1 MNKTGSELP
10 KSYDFKEAEK
20 KWIENW
26 ETNKYFEFKPREAG
40 FVPRS
45 PEGEVGLSGS
55 SQSLSQRDKL
65 FVVDTPPPYVSA
77 DHLHAGHIM
86 SYAQAEFIV
95 RYKRMRGFNV
105 FYPMGFDDN
114 GLPTER
120 FVEKKY
126 NIDKSKT
133 TRSEF
138 IKLCLEETEKGIQT
152 YKNLWNSLGISVDW
166 SKTYSTIAP
175 MATKVSQKSII
186 DLYKKGVLYKKELP
200 ILWCPFCQ
208 TAISQSDLE
217 DKTSASKMNYI
228 NFCTPEGQNLLIATT
243 RPELIPACVALYV
256 NPTDERYN
264 KLIGQKAIVPLSGHE
279 VIIRGNDKVEK
290 EVGTGLMMVCTWGDQ
305 EDLEKWRTDNLE
317 TRNILTEDGHL
328 NDLAGKYEGLTILE
342 AREQILS
349 DLKQTGL
356 LEKQED
362 LEHAVNVHERCDTP
376 AELIQSKQWFI
387 KIADLKEKWLELG
400 RKIKWHPEYMI
411 NNYELWVNSL
421 KWDWCVS
428 RQRFYGVPF
437 PFWICEDCGEI
448 ILADEKDLPAN
459 PFEQKPPVDKCPKC
473 GSAKINPETDVMD
486 TWATSSCTPF
496 LLREL
501 GGSDDLF
508 PVDLRPNAHEI
519 IRTWDFYSIVKSY
532 YNFDTI
538 PFENIMV
545 SGHGLDE
552 TGRKISKRLGNYVPS
567 DKLIEEYGADA
578 VRYWATG
585 AGLGQNLRF
594 SPIEIKKGK
603 QITNKLWNVAKFI
616 LTTGNSEVPLRSEG
630 ASRDKNKPSFVFEY
644 ADAWIIEELNKTI
657 TEATQCFD
665 EYQYAKA
672 KSAIEE
678 FFMSKFADYYIEFV
692 KYRLYGEDQPSKNAA
707 QNTLRKVFVNIL
719 KIYAPIIPF
728 ITEEIYQYFSDEPTI
743 HLSTWPE
750 KLASIDL
757 DISDF
762 NEAIAAIDEVRKHK
776 SENQISLGAELEE
789 YKLNTKVN
797 LEKYGLFIGKAI
809 KVKKIL

>member
-1 MNKTGSELP
+1 MKKSVSEFP

-20 KWIENW
+20 KWTNNW
-26 ETNKYFEFKPREAG
+26 ETNKYFEFDRQNK
-40 FVPRS
+40 
-45 PEGEVGLSGS
+45 GE
-55 SQSLSQRDKL
+55 L

-138 IKLCLEETEKGIQT
+138 IKLCLEETKKGIQT

-175 MATKVSQKSII
+175 MATKVSQKSIL
-186 DLYKKGVLYKKELP
+186 DLYKKGALYKKELP

-217 DKTSASKMNYI
+217 DKTQASKMNYI
-228 NFCTPEGQNLLIATT
+228 NFCAPDGQNLLIATT

-264 KLIGQKAIVPLSGHE
+264 KLIGQKAIVPLMEHE
-279 VIIRGNDKVEK
+279 VEIKGSEKVEK
-290 EVGTGLMMVCTWGDQ
+290 EIGTGLMMVCTWGDQ
-305 EDLEKWRTDNLE
+305 EDLEKWRIDNLK

-328 NDLAGKYEGLTILE
+328 NNLAGKYEGLTIKE
-342 AREQILS
+342 ARGQILD
-349 DLKQTGL
+349 DLKEKGL
-356 LEKQED
+356 LMKQED

-400 RKIKWHPEYMI
+400 KQIKWHPEYMI

-437 PFWICEDCGEI
+437 PFWICDYCGEI
-448 ILADEKDLPAN
+448 ILADEKDLPIN
-459 PFEQKPPVDKCPKC
+459 PFEQKPPMGKCPKC
-473 GSAKINPETDVMD
+473 GSKDIKPETDVMD

-519 IRTWDFYSIVKSY
+519 IRTWDFYSIVKGY
-532 YNFDTI
+532 YNFDTV
-538 PFENIMV
+538 PFKNIMV

-616 LTTGNSEVPLRSEG
+616 LTTGEG
-630 ASRDKNKPSFVFEY
+630 FTSGNTAKFEY

-657 TEATQCFD
+657 IETTQCFD

-672 KSAIEE
+672 KSAIED

-692 KYRLYGEDQPSKNAA
+692 KYRLYGEDATSKTAA
-707 QNTLRKVFVNIL
+707 QIILRQVFVNIL
-719 KIYAPIIPF
+719 KMYAPIIPF
-728 ITEEIYQYFSDEPTI
+728 ITEEIYQYFSDEATI
-743 HLSTWPE
+743 HLSIWPE
-750 KLASIDL
+750 KLESINL
-757 DISDF
+757 DIGDF
-762 NEAIAAIDEVRKHK
+762 NEAIAAIDEVRKYK

-789 YKLNTKVN
+789 YKLTAKVD
-797 LEKYGLFIGKAI
+797 LKKYGQFISKAI
-809 KVKKIL
+809 KVKQLN

>member
-1 MNKTGSELP
+1 MKKNMNPSTISERIPQQDQSDFP

-20 KWIENW
+20 KWIVEWAN
-26 ETNKYFEFKPREAG
+26 NKYFEFERQPKKA
-40 FVPRS
+40 
-45 PEGEVGLSGS
+45 
-55 SQSLSQRDKL
+55 L

-95 RYKRMRGFNV
+95 RYKRMRGYNV

-126 NIDKSKT
+126 KIDKSKT

-138 IKLCLEETEKGIQT
+138 IKLCLEETEKGIET

-175 MATKVSQKSII
+175 MATKVSQKSIL
-186 DLYKKGVLYKKELP
+186 DLYKKGLLYKKELP

-217 DKTSASKMNYI
+217 DKTRSSKMNYI
-228 NFCTPEGQNLLIATT
+228 NFSLPDNQKLLIATT

-256 NPTDERYN
+256 NPNDTRYN
-264 KLIGQKAIVPLSGHE
+264 KLIGQTAIVPLMGYE
-279 VIIRGNDKVEK
+279 VKILASEKVDQET
-290 EVGTGLMMVCTWGDQ
+290 GTGLMMVCTWGDQ

-317 TRNILTEDGHL
+317 TRNILTIDGHL
-328 NDLAGKYEGLTILE
+328 NNLAGKYEGLTIQE
-342 AREQILS
+342 AREQILN
-349 DLKQTGL
+349 DLKQANL
-356 LEKQED
+356 LEKQEEI
-362 LEHAVNVHERCDTP
+362 EHSVNVHERCDTP
-376 AELIQSKQWFI
+376 VELIQSKQWFI

-400 RKIKWHPEYMI
+400 KQIKWHPDYMI
-411 NNYELWVNSL
+411 NNYDLWVNSL

-437 PFWICEDCGEI
+437 PFWICADCGEI
-448 ILADEKDLPAN
+448 ILAEEKDLPVN
-459 PFEQKPPVDKCPKC
+459 PFEQEPPVKKCPKC
-473 GSAKINPETDVMD
+473 GSENINPETDVMD

-496 LLREL
+496 LLCEL
-501 GGSDDLF
+501 GQSNDLF

-519 IRTWDFYSIVKSY
+519 IRTWDFYSIVKAY
-532 YNFDTI
+532 YNFNKV

-552 TGRKISKRLGNYVPS
+552 QGKKISKRLGNYIPS
-567 DKLIEEYGADA
+567 DKLVAEYGADA

-603 QITNKLWNVAKFI
+603 QITTKLWNVARFI
-616 LTTGNSEVPLRSEG
+616 LTTDEPNAPKDMIEY
-630 ASRDKNKPSFVFEY
+630 SF

-657 TEATQCFD
+657 TEATKYFD
-665 EYQYAKA
+665 EYQYAKS
-672 KSAIEE
+672 KAIIED
-678 FFMSKFADYYIEFV
+678 FFMSKFADYYLEFV
-692 KYRLYGEDQPSKNAA
+692 KYRLYGDNLANKTAA
-707 QNTLRKVFVNIL
+707 QIILKIVFINIL
-719 KIYAPIIPF
+719 KMYAPIIPF
-728 ITEEIYQYFSDEPTI
+728 ITEEIFQHFSNEPTI
-743 HLSTWPE
+743 HLSTWPQ
-750 KLASIDL
+750 KLETINL

-762 NEAIAAIDEVRKHK
+762 NEAISAIDEVRKYK

-789 YKLNTKVN
+789 YKLTTKVD
-797 LEKYGLFIGKAI
+797 LKKYGEFISRAI
-809 KVKKIL
+809 KVKRISS

>member
-1 MNKTGSELP
+1 MKKLASEFP
-10 KSYDFKEAEK
+10 KSYDFHESEK

-26 ETNKYFEFKPREAG
+26 ENNKYFEFNRQNQG
-40 FVPRS
+40 
-45 PEGEVGLSGS
+45 
-55 SQSLSQRDKL
+55 DL

-95 RYKRMRGFNV
+95 RYKRMQGFNV

-186 DLYKKGVLYKKELP
+186 DLYKKGALYKKELP

-217 DKTSASKMNYI
+217 DKTHASKMNYI
-228 NFCTPEGQNLLIATT
+228 NFCTPEGQKLLIATT

-256 NPTDERYN
+256 NPTDERF
-264 KLIGQKAIVPLSGHE
+264 KDLIGQKAVVPLLEHQVEIKGSE
-279 VIIRGNDKVEK
+279 KVEK
-290 EVGTGLMMVCTWGDQ
+290 ETGTGLMMVCTWGDQ

-328 NDLAGKYEGLTILE
+328 NNLAGKYEGLTILE
-342 AREQILS
+342 AREQILA
-349 DLKQTGL
+349 DLKEKGL

-400 RKIKWHPEYMI
+400 RQIKWHPDYMI

-437 PFWICEDCGEI
+437 PFWICADCGEV
-448 ILADEKDLPAN
+448 ILADEKDLPIN
-459 PFEQKPPVDKCPKC
+459 PFEQKPPLEKCPKC
-473 GSAKINPETDVMD
+473 GSNKIEPETDVMD

-496 LLREL
+496 LLRDL
-501 GGSDDLF
+501 GGSNDLF

-519 IRTWDFYSIVKSY
+519 IRTWDFYSIVKGY
-532 YNFDTI
+532 YNFDTV
-538 PFENIMV
+538 PFKNIMV

-552 TGRKISKRLGNYVPS
+552 QGRKISKRLGNYTPS
-567 DKLIEEYGADA
+567 DKLVEEYGADA

-603 QITNKLWNVAKFI
+603 QITTKLWNVAKFI
-616 LTTGNSEVPLRSEG
+616 LINSEDFSPNE
-630 ASRDKNKPSFVFEY
+630 KPEY
-644 ADAWIIEELNKTI
+644 SPADLWILTELNQTI
-657 TEATQCFD
+657 TDATKDFD

-672 KSAIEE
+672 KSEIED

-692 KYRLYGEDQPSKNAA
+692 KYRLYGEDVASKRGA
-707 QNTLRKVFVNIL
+707 QSVLNLVFTSIL
-719 KIYAPIIPF
+719 KMYAPIIPF
-728 ITEEIYQYFSDEPTI
+728 ITEEIYQYFTDEPTI
-743 HLSTWPE
+743 HLSKWPTRVE
-750 KLASIDL
+750 MPVELNIA
-757 DISDF
+757 DF
-762 NEAIAAIDEVRKHK
+762 NEAIAAIDEIRKYK

-789 YKLNTKVN
+789 YKLTTKVN
-797 LEKYGLFIGKAI
+797 LEKYGEFIKKAI
-809 KVKKIL
+809 RVKNLI